1 MNSLI
6 EKEKKLSKNLLN
18 FIKNNNIP
26 VLVKTDDDNFE
37 EQCLSF
43 YDSTEKAKKTKK
55 NKQLVE
61 VV

>member
-1 MNSLI
+1 M
-6 EKEKKLSKNLLN
+6 
-18 FIKNNNIP
+18 
-26 VLVKTDDDNFE
+26 VKTDDDNFE